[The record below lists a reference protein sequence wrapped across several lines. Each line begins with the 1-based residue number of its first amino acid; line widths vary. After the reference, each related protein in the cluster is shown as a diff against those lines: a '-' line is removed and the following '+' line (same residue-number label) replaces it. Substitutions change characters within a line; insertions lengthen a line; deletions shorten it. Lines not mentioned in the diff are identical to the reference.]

1 MVLAPPKR
9 TPRTKRQT
17 TKNGERLS
25 IAKPTCSV
33 VRCSNLIRLL
43 FPMVRLTDKP
53 TKRQKTGSI
62 GDLFSQKTEMA
73 KLISQPFPYY
83 CHSRTCLIQ
92 WELQSFHRNDC
103 LVVDNGWVGYLQEV
117 DKENGTAIFHP
128 LQLPSAQKAR
138 AEAYIAVR
146 DVYMTCTKK
155 KLKNRPNTR
164 KKGKT

>member
-1 MVLAPPKR
+1 MRANLLPFLLRLKEHQEPKGKPPK
-9 TPRTKRQT
+9 KENAYSRQT
-17 TKNGERLS
+17 DLFSGAMQQPYTPPVPNG
-25 IAKPTCSV
+25 K
-33 VRCSNLIRLL
+33 
-43 FPMVRLTDKP
+43 LTGQAQ
-53 TKRQKTGSI
+53 TAKTGSI

-83 CHSRTCLIQ
+83 CHSRTCPIQ

-138 AEAYIAVR
+138 AEAYIG
-146 DVYMTCTKK
+146 T
-155 KLKNRPNTR
+155 
-164 KKGKT
+164 